1 MQKLKSLKTEDIQ
14 NLVLSLQGI
23 ARHSKE
29 QGPKNDDELHSWI
42 QNNLGMNI
50 PRVPVCPGHQTP
62 FQFISDIYFERVGAA
77 IAMANRGGSK
87 TMSAAIIHLLNSLFK
102 PTCESISVGAIE
114 AQAYR
119 AYENLT
125 KLIKKHG
132 KVDVPKD
139 NPEIQHSIQKETVF
153 KNGSKVFVVP
163 GTVSAVNGPHPQKV
177 HLDEVEL
184 MEPDVFAEAKFMSQG
199 KTIELPNGESKI
211 IKSQDFLTST
221 RKRAHG
227 LMQSI
232 LDDIQNAKNNG
243 YKPPYELYIWCYRE
257 IAQNQPNCRAA
268 YPELPENKK
277 CGCDKIVK
285 GMWDDGSP
293 RKFSDVCNGS
303 LARSQGFL
311 SLDDI
316 HKNFMESSQESWEAQ
331 QECSKPETG
340 GLVFPTFTREKF
352 GIKWYEPDPEYGPIY
367 MGVDFGGT
375 NPHAASWYQ
384 VLKYDI
390 DAYTLDQ
397 QMDEEPKKRLK
408 EGTRV
413 CFDEVY
419 IANVSNVE
427 FANLVKAKESYW
439 RGKYKDFT
447 VKNRFADPAAKAARL
462 EWSINGL
469 PTQFFTTREI
479 PEQVKTV
486 NEMLKEGLFAIDLTK
501 VEMLGEEM
509 EAYSYP
515 NKRLGTVNDPDKPV
529 DDFNH
534 QISAL
539 RYCMQHLKILEALDK
554 RDRKATMPTTG
565 NQSHKTANYSKSSAP
580 RYLPR

>member
-1 MQKLKSLKTEDIQ
+1 MERLKKLRTEDIQ
-14 NLVLSLQGI
+14 NLVLSLQGL
-23 ARHSKE
+23 ARHSKQ
-29 QGPKNDDELHSWI
+29 QGPQTDDELHAWI
-42 QNNLGMNI
+42 KDNLRMDI

-119 AYENLT
+119 AYDNLT
-125 KLIKKHG
+125 KLIKWHG
-132 KVDVPKD
+132 KVDVAKD
-139 NPEIQHSIQKETVF
+139 NPEIQVSIQKETVF

-199 KTIELPNGESKI
+199 KKIEIDGEMRE

-227 LMQSI
+227 MMQAI
-232 LDDIQNAKNNG
+232 LDDIQAAKNSG
-243 YKPPYELYIWCYRE
+243 FKPPYELYIWCYRE
-257 IAQNQPNCRAA
+257 IAQNQPNCRMA
-268 YPELPENKK
+268 YPELPESKK
-277 CGCDKIVK
+277 CICDTIVK
-285 GMWDDGSP
+285 GTWDDGSP
-293 RKFSDVCNGS
+293 RKFSDVCNGA

-311 SLDDI
+311 GLDDI
-316 HKNFMESSQESWEAQ
+316 HKNFQESSQDAWEAQ
-331 QECSKPETG
+331 QECSKPEVG
-340 GLVFPTFTREKF
+340 GLVFPTFTRERV
-352 GIKWYEPDPEYGPIY
+352 GIKWYEPDPELGPIY
-367 MGVDFGGT
+367 MGIDFGGT

-384 VLKYDI
+384 VLRYDV
-390 DAYTLDQ
+390 DVYAFDQ
-397 QMDEEPKKRLK
+397 QADEKPKKRLK

-419 IANVSNVE
+419 IANISNVE
-427 FANLVKAKESYW
+427 FANLVKAKESLW
-439 RGKYKDFT
+439 VRKYKNFS
-447 VKNRFADPAAKAARL
+447 VKARFADPAAKAARL
-462 EWSINGL
+462 EWAINGL
-469 PTQFFTTREI
+469 PTQYFVTREI

-486 NEMLKEGLFAIDLTK
+486 NEMLKEDLFAIDLSR
-501 VEMLGEEM
+501 VEMLPEEM

-515 NKRLGTVNDPDKPV
+515 NKRLGVVNDPEKPI

-539 RYCMQHLKILEALDK
+539 RYCMQHLKLLEALDK
-554 RDRKATMPTTG
+554 GEKKAVLPRAG
-565 NQSHKTANYSKSSAP
+565 NQSHKTTNFSKSSAP

>member
-1 MQKLKSLKTEDIQ
+1 MAKLKKLRTEDIQ
-14 NLVLSLQGI
+14 SLVLSLQGL
-23 ARHSKE
+23 ARHSKG
-29 QGPKNDDELHSWI
+29 QGPQDDDELHQWI
-42 QNNLGMNI
+42 KDNLGMNI

-87 TMSAAIIHLLNSLFK
+87 TMSAAIIHFLNSLFK

-119 AYENLT
+119 AYENLY
-125 KLIKKHG
+125 KLIKLHG
-132 KVDVPKD
+132 KVDVAKEH
-139 NPEIQHSIQKETVF
+139 PEIQVSIQRETVF
-153 KNGSKVFVVP
+153 KNGSRVFVVP

-199 KTIELPNGESKI
+199 KTIQLQDGTPKE

-243 YKPPYELYIWCYRE
+243 YKPPYELYTWCYRE

-268 YPELPENKK
+268 YPELPEKDK
-277 CGCDKIVK
+277 CICDKVVK
-285 GMWDDGSP
+285 GTWDDGAP
-293 RKFSDVCNGS
+293 RRFSDVCRGS
-303 LARSQGFL
+303 LAKSQGFL
-311 SLDDI
+311 SLEDI
-316 HKNFMESSQESWEAQ
+316 HKNFMESSKESWEAQ
-331 QECSKPETG
+331 QECSKPEVG
-340 GLVFPTFTREKF
+340 GLVFPTFTRERY
-352 GIKWYEPDPEYGPIY
+352 GIKWFEPLPEQGPIY

-384 VLKYDI
+384 VLRVDLDVYG
-390 DAYTLDQ
+390 LDQ
-397 QMDEEPKKRLK
+397 QEGEKPKKRLR

-419 IANVSNVE
+419 IANISNVE
-427 FANLVKAKESYW
+427 FANLVKAKEHNW
-439 RGKYKDFT
+439 RKKYKDFAVT
-447 VKNRFADPAAKAARL
+447 ARFADPAAKAARL
-462 EWSINGL
+462 EWSINSL
-469 PTQFFTTREI
+469 PTQFFVTREI

-486 NEMLKEGLFAIDLTK
+486 NELLKEDLFAIDLTN
-501 VEMLGEEM
+501 VIMLPEEM
-509 EAYSYP
+509 EAYTYP
-515 NKRLGTVNDPDKPV
+515 NKRLGTVNDPEKPI

-534 QISAL
+534 QVSAL
-539 RYCMQHLKILEALDK
+539 RYCMQHLKLLEALDK
-554 RDRKATMPTTG
+554 GEKRAVMPRTG
-565 NQSHKTANYSKSSAP
+565 NQSHKTVNFSKSSAP